1 MWTREELINAIL
13 EEKWLQ
19 DANRSIKKRK
29 TKGLF
34 TREAKERGYDDVQA
48 YARDV
53 LAGKAS
59 GNKKRAAFAKA
70 MGTIARNR

>member
-1 MWTREELINAIL
+1 MWTREELI
-13 EEKWLQ
+13 
-19 DANRSIKKRK
+19 
-29 TKGLF
+29 KGLF